1 MKKFIVTEIVVYE
14 QEIEANSRKQIEEQV
29 LNNDISMS
37 STNLVES
44 KWEITEISNVK
55 ARATK

>member
-14 QEIEANSRKQIEEQV
+14 QEIQANSRKQIEEQL
-29 LNNDISMS
+29 LNDDISMS

-44 KWEITEISNVK
+44 KWEITEIPKVK
-55 ARATK
+55 ARAI